1 MPWFEVVPS
10 EQKKVF
16 IDDYLHHRFYFRE
29 LCRRFN
35 VSPKTG
41 YKFVNRFK
49 AEGLSGL
56 EPRSSR
62 PHTSPFK
69 TDEDVEHAIV
79 EIREAYKDRG
89 GKKILQK
96 LILKYPDRHL
106 PSITTVNNI
115 ISRHGLITE
124 PRRRK
129 PQHPGKP
136 ISTSHGPMEL
146 LGADF
151 KGQFRTGDGNYCYPL
166 TITDDYSRYILC
178 CQGLLSPNLEDS
190 KAIFERIFN
199 EFGLPLRI
207 RTDNGTPFAS
217 PNTLGR
223 LSQLSVWWIRLGIFP
238 ELIEP
243 GSPQQNG
250 RHERMHKT
258 LKKATTHPAGYNVR
272 SQQRKFDDFV
282 EEFNNDRPHEALGQK
297 TPATLYRK
305 SLRPL
310 PSKLPQVEYPAH
322 FKVRLVSTNGGIRW
336 NTTWINVTRVLE
348 KQYIGFEEIDNDVY
362 DVFFG
367 PVLIGRFEEK
377 TGTIM
382 SRRSNYSFN
391 LDYEEAFSE
400 RESVT
405 YVS

>member
-10 EQKKVF
+10 EEKKVF
-16 IDDYLHHRFYFRE
+16 INDFLRHRFYFRE
-29 LCRRFN
+29 LCRRYN

-41 YKFVNRFK
+41 YKFVHRFK
-49 AEGLSGL
+49 EEGLKGL
-56 EPRSSR
+56 ENRSSR

-69 TDEDVEHAIV
+69 TDESIEQAIV
-79 EIREAYKDRG
+79 EIRQKYTDRG

-96 LILKYPDRHL
+96 LLSRYPDRSL
-106 PSITTVNNI
+106 PSITTINNI

-124 PRRRK
+124 HRRKK
-129 PQHPGKP
+129 PQHHGKP
-136 ISTSHGPMEL
+136 ISTPQQANDLWGI
-146 LGADF
+146 DY

-166 TITDDYSRYILC
+166 TISDIFSRYIISC
-178 CQGLLSPNLEDS
+178 HGLLSPNLEDS
-190 KAIFERIFN
+190 KAVFERIFR

-250 RHERMHKT
+250 IHERMHKT
-258 LKKATTHPAGYNVR
+258 LKKSTTHPAGYNLR
-272 SQQRKFDDFV
+272 SQQRKFNAFV
-282 EEFNNDRPHEALGQK
+282 DEFNNDRPHESLGQK
-297 TPATLYRK
+297 TPATFYAK
-305 SLRPL
+305 SPRSM
-310 PSKLPQVEYPAH
+310 PSKLSQVEYPAH

-336 NTTWINVTRVLE
+336 NKTWINVTRVLE
-348 KQYIGFEEIDNDVY
+348 KQYIGLEEIDDDIY

-367 PVLIGRFEEK
+367 PVLIGRLESR
-377 TGTIM
+377 TGRIM

-391 LDYEEAFSE
+391 LDYNEAFSE

-405 YVS
+405 

>member
-1 MPWFEVVPS
+1 MPWQEVVPS
-10 EQKKVF
+10 EEKKVF
-16 IDDYLHHRFYFRE
+16 INDYIHHRFDFRE

-41 YKFVNRFK
+41 YKFVHRFED
-49 AEGLSGL
+49 EGIKGL
-56 EPRSSR
+56 ENRSSR
-62 PHTSPFK
+62 PHTSPLK
-69 TDEDVEHAIV
+69 TSEDLEEAIV
-79 EIREAYKDRG
+79 ELRNTYPNRG
-89 GKKILQK
+89 GKKLLQK
-96 LILKYPDRHL
+96 LISRYPDRVL

-129 PQHPGKP
+129 PHHPGKP
-136 ISTSHGPMEL
+136 ISTTHGPNEL

-166 TITDDYSRYILC
+166 TITDYYSRYILC
-178 CQGLLSPNLEDS
+178 CQGLLSPNLVDS
-190 KAIFERIFN
+190 KSIFERIFK

-207 RTDNGTPFAS
+207 RTDNGTPFSS

-258 LKKATTHPAGYNVR
+258 LKQDTTHPAGYNLK
-272 SQQRKFDDFV
+272 SQQRKFDAFV
-282 EEFNNDRPHEALGQK
+282 EEFNHDRPHESLGQK
-297 TPATLYRK
+297 TPATLYTT
-305 SLRPL
+305 SPRPM

-322 FKVRLVSTNGGIRW
+322 FKVRLVSTNGGMRW
-336 NTTWINVTRVLE
+336 NTTWVNVTRVLE
-348 KQYIGFEEIDNDVY
+348 KQYIGLEEIDTDIY

-367 PVLIGRFEEK
+367 PVLIGRFESK
-377 TGTIM
+377 TGKIM

-391 LDYEEAFSE
+391 LDYDNAFSE

-405 YVS
+405 